1 MIKSISQAAPYATK
15 GVAAIQNSLLVD
27 IHRGVCSVS
36 GAGYATKCMFKEQT
50 NHGDIK
56 FVVET
61 EMLRSAIKATGGNFT
76 VEVKENWAIFR
87 NGDVSFTVFC
97 HPVEDFTPVD
107 TEPEG
112 AQTAFFL
119 DDDAIESIKAV
130 TNFVDTSDEFSNLKW
145 VWCYADNGKAVFCGG
160 MGHQM
165 IWVHTGID
173 YAAEQPVFFPVK
185 AITAMEGGDEVAL
198 GTDGSLI
205 IRNDVK
211 FIQFPR
217 EMNWKMPAFDVLR
230 ARIKPEGPFFHIEP
244 DAGDAIV
251 RVMAATP
258 STHTDEHTP
267 VVLDG
272 QYATFKSSMGGAIGA
287 RAAMK
292 FEGALAAPAYIN
304 KKALLLMLRYGAGG
318 NLYIHEESYGD
329 NQGRNVPGR
338 VYCFDE
344 TGNICMATTL
354 LSFN

>member
-36 GAGYATKCMFKEQT
+36 GAGYATKCMFKEPT
-50 NHGDIK
+50 AHADIK

-76 VEVKENWAIFR
+76 VEVKDSWAIFR

-97 HPVEDFTPVD
+97 HPVQDFTPVD

-145 VWCYADNGKAVFCGG
+145 VWCYADKGKAVFCGG

-185 AITAMEGGDEVAL
+185 AITAMEGGDEILIGA
-198 GTDGSLI
+198 DGSLI

-211 FIQFPR
+211 FISFPR

-230 ARIKPEGPFFHIEP
+230 LRIKPEGACFDIEVEAA
-244 DAGDAIV
+244 DSIS
-251 RVMAATP
+251 RLMSATP
-258 STHTDEHTP
+258 STQADEHTP

-272 QYATFKSSMGGAIGA
+272 EYATFKSSMGGAIGA

-292 FEGALAAPAYIN
+292 FDVPLASPAYIN
-304 KKALLLMLRYGAGG
+304 KKALLLMLRFAASGKM
-318 NLYIHEESYGD
+318 YIHEEAYGD
-329 NQGRNVPGR
+329 NLGRNVPGR
-338 VYCFDE
+338 VYCFDGS
-344 TGNICMATTL
+344 GNICMATTL